1 MATEVRD
8 GPLSLRTE
16 LFGEMAVI
24 HASGELDL
32 STVPSLASVIAEL
45 EDNRGVRE
53 IVLDLE
59 HLEFIDSTGIGE
71 LVRASQ
77 RINAGRAA
85 FRVRKAAPA
94 VRRVIDL
101 TGVDGQLLDGN
112 GGG

>member
-8 GPLSLRTE
+8 GPLGLRTE

-24 HASGELDL
+24 HVAGELDL
-32 STVPSLASVIAEL
+32 SNVPSLSAAIAAV
-45 EDNRGVRE
+45 EDDRGVRE

-71 LVRASQ
+71 LVRSSQ
-77 RINAGRAA
+77 RINAGRGA

-94 VRRVIDL
+94 VLRVIQV
-101 TGVDGQLLDGN
+101 TGVDRQLLDGTAA
-112 GGG
+112 G